1 MAESVLLLLEIVKIS
16 SKLMIFLDFARK
28 SSESTFRADIFA
40 SRRSYTKILISRGIY
55 ESPHEPRVRIERFCD
70 IRANFYFFKLRTV
83 LSLIIFLLV
92 LGGKNSNFR
101 GNDHKYTF
109 HGGFVTEIWF
119 PETLHDIWKN
129 MRFSV
134 P

>member
-1 MAESVLLLLEIVKIS
+1 MQDPISDVSHLKMVLVFPLSWK
-16 SKLMIFLDFARK
+16 FW
-28 SSESTFRADIFA
+28 
-40 SRRSYTKILISRGIY
+40 GG
-55 ESPHEPRVRIERFCD
+55 
-70 IRANFYFFKLRTV
+70 LRTV

-109 HGGFVTEIWF
+109 HGGFVSEIWF
-119 PETLHDIWKN
+119 PETLHDILKN
-129 MRFSV
+129 MRFSI

>member
-1 MAESVLLLLEIVKIS
+1 MTVRQFPIVVYSAVTTSNGNKKSV
-16 SKLMIFLDFARK
+16 
-28 SSESTFRADIFA
+28 
-40 SRRSYTKILISRGIY
+40 
-55 ESPHEPRVRIERFCD
+55 
-70 IRANFYFFKLRTV
+70 LRTV
-83 LSLIIFLLV
+83 HTFIIFLLV

-119 PETLHDIWKN
+119 PETLHDIKKN